1 VPPRASE
8 QIVSTSANRRLMSTG
23 AC

>member
-8 QIVSTSANRRLMSTG
+8 DIVSTSANRRRMSTG